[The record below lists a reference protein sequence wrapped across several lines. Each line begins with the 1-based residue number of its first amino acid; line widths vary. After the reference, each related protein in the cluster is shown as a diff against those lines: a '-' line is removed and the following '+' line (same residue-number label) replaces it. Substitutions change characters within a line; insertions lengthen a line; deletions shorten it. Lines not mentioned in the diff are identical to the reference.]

1 MPTAMISMATLPC
14 LIGLRTSRPR
24 RLFGFNGLTDEAPLS
39 PAACNDLGVCG
50 LSSVTAP
57 SILADE
63 RTFDLQ
69 GGLVSRIDPIPSPGE
84 TLRVPPTSPRRGE
97 VTQEPTLEPCPR

>member
-14 LIGLRTSRPR
+14 PIGLRTSRPM

-39 PAACNDLGVCG
+39 PAACNDLAACG

-57 SILADE
+57 SILAYE

-69 GGLVSRIDPIPSPGE
+69 GVFGRDKDASSGADCIRATFSRKG
-84 TLRVPPTSPRRGE
+84 RRKTKTGIY
-97 VTQEPTLEPCPR
+97 L